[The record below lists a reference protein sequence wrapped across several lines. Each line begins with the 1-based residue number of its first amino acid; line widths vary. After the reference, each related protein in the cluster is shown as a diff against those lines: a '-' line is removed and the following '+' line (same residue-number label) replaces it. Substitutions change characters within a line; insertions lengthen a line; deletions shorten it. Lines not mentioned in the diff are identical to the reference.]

1 MMAEWSKAAG
11 LRSASDITAR
21 VQTPLIVFYKTNI
34 KQKIIYVLESSWRR
48 GSASGP

>member
-21 VQTPLIVFYKTNI
+21 VRTPLIVIYKNNVYF
-34 KQKIIYVLESSWRR
+34 K
-48 GSASGP
+48 